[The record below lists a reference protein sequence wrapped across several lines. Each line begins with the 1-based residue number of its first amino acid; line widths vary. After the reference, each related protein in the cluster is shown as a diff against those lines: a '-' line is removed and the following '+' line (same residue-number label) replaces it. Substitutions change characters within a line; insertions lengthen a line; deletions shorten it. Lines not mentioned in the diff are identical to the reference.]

1 MVVGGVVVV
10 LTLVELEVLL
20 VDVLIEV
27 LWLVELVEIEVDV
40 L

>member
-1 MVVGGVVVV
+1 MVVV